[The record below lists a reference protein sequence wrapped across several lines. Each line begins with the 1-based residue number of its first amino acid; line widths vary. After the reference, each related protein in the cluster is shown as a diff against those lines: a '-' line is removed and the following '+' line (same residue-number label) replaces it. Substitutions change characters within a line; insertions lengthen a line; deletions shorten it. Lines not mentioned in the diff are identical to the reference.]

1 VREKNSCLMKKRLAI
16 IATHPIQY
24 QVPVWRLLTQEPDLD
39 VHVYYGSDFSVRG
52 YKDAE
57 FGVAV
62 KWDVALTDGY
72 PYTFLSHDPNV
83 NGASGFFELRATNL
97 GRHLREFKPDCA
109 LIGGYLPFFWWE
121 ALWAARLLKV
131 PVLIRAETTDAARQ
145 RNALKRILRRLFL
158 HVYYGECERFLA
170 IGQRSS
176 DHYLAKGIAREQI
189 GWSPYCVDT
198 DLFERQAAE
207 YLPQR
212 AALRY
217 ELGFAEDQTVF
228 IFSGKIYPHKD
239 PFTLVRAFQALS
251 DLELKQVGLI
261 VLGDGV
267 LRAAFEEE
275 CQRLLGQRAIFVG
288 FVNQS
293 QLGRYYAA
301 ADCLLL
307 PSISETW
314 GLVVNEAM
322 LFGRPAIVSS
332 GVGCHPDLVI
342 DGQTGFVFPV
352 GDAVAL
358 RQQISKIMTLLRD
371 CQASIFERCRQQV
384 AQYSTWAAAEG
395 IRQAVFDLK

>member
-1 VREKNSCLMKKRLAI
+1 MKKRLAV

-24 QVPVWRLLTQEPDLD
+24 QVPVWRLLAQEPDLN
-39 VHVYYGSDFSVRG
+39 VRVYYGSDFSVRG
-52 YKDAE
+52 YRDAE
-57 FGVAV
+57 FGLAV
-62 KWDVALTDGY
+62 KWDIALTEGY
-72 PYTFLSHDPNV
+72 PHTFLSRDPSI
-83 NGASGFFELRATNL
+83 NGASGFFDLRATNL
-97 GRHLREFKPDCA
+97 GHHLREFMPDCA
-109 LIGGYLPFFWWE
+109 LICGYLPFFWWE
-121 ALWAARLLKV
+121 ALWAARRLKV
-131 PVLIRAETTDAARQ
+131 PVLIRAETTDAAR
-145 RNALKRILRRLFL
+145 RHNALKRSLRRLFL
-158 HVYYGECERFLA
+158 RVFYGQCERFLA
-170 IGQRSS
+170 IGQKSR

-207 YLPQR
+207 YLPRR
-212 AALRY
+212 AALRH
-217 ELGFAEDQTVF
+217 ELGFADGQTVF
-228 IFSGKIYPHKD
+228 IFSGKIYPHKG
-239 PFTLVRAFQALS
+239 PFILVRAFQGLS
-251 DLELKQVGLI
+251 DSELGQVGLI

-267 LRAAFEEE
+267 WREAFEKE
-275 CQRLLGQRAIFVG
+275 CRRQLGRSAVFAG

-332 GVGCHPDLVI
+332 GVGCQPDLVI

-358 RQQISKIMTLLRD
+358 RQQISKMMTLLRD
-371 CQASIFERCRQQV
+371 GQTAIAERCRQH
-384 AQYSTWAAAEG
+384 AAKYSTRAAAEG
-395 IRQAVFDLK
+395 IHQAVFDLE